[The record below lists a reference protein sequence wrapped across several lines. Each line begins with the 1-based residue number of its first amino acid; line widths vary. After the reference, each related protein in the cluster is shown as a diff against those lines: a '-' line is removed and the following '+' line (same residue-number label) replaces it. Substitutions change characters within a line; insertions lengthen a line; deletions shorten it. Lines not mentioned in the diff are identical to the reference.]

1 MTTVRQV
8 SERKRAIYAM
18 LRGKT
23 LAETAEAMNRSTGWV
38 HNWWHRYQKEG
49 WQGLHDRPRAP
60 QHHGR
65 KFSTATREA
74 ICQVRCELEAGAEL
88 NEGLKYIGAR
98 AVRTKLNERG
108 LAQIPSQPTIER
120 VLREARLTRKKED
133 KPKVKYPR
141 LRPMAPHILYQVD
154 IVPHYLR
161 GGQRVSGFN
170 AIDVV
175 SRYPMGLPFSQRR
188 SQDAA
193 EFLLHL
199 WREMGIPTYTQ
210 VDNEGC
216 FSGGATHRYVLGK
229 VVRLA
234 LAVGTEL
241 LFSPVGHP
249 QSNGTVER
257 FHQEY
262 TRHVWQ
268 DTYLA
273 ELEDVAARTT
283 SFLAHYRQRQDHSA
297 LDGQTPQALH
307 TQLTPGQLPAD
318 FTLTES
324 KRPLMEGKV
333 HFMRQLSPEGQVRVL
348 NVDWAVPEPNPLQG
362 VWVTID
368 FQVTGATLYIFDA
381 TPDVAERRCLASY
394 PFSLCEPVYP
404 RPQPQPQPADMAAET
419 DTLCE
424 STHSPDDSGC
434 PAATPRLLPERQ
446 LTRRRITA
454 ASILSTAICR
464 TAHLTSRVFFTMY

>member
-8 SERKRAIYAM
+8 AERKRAVYAV

-23 LAETAEAMNRSTGWV
+23 LDETAEAMYRSTGWV
-38 HNWWHRYQKEG
+38 HKWWHRYQKGG
-49 WQGLHDRPRAP
+49 WSGLHDRPRAP
-60 QHHGR
+60 RQHGR
-65 KFSTATREA
+65 KISAETREA

-88 NEGLKYIGAR
+88 NAGLKYIGAR

-108 LAQIPSQPTIER
+108 LTQIPSQPTIER
-120 VLREARLTRKKED
+120 VLRDAGLTRKKED
-133 KPKVKYPR
+133 KPQVKYPR
-141 LRPMAPHILYQVD
+141 LRPTVPHTLYQVD

-175 SRYPMGLPFSQRR
+175 SRYPTGLPFSQRR

-199 WREMGIPTYTQ
+199 WREMGVPSYTQ

-216 FSGGATHRYVLGK
+216 FSGGASHRHVLGK

-257 FHQEY
+257 FHQAY
-262 TRHVWQ
+262 TRHVWE

-273 ELEDVAARTT
+273 DLEDVSARTKE
-283 SFLAHYRQRQDHSA
+283 FLVHYRQRQDHSA
-297 LDGQTPQALH
+297 LDGQSPQALH
-307 TQLTPGQLPAD
+307 TQATPGQLPVA

-324 KRPLMEGKV
+324 KMPLIEGKV
-333 HFMRQLSPEGQVRVL
+333 HFMRQVSPEGQVRVL
-348 NVDWAVPEPNPLQG
+348 NVNWTVPDPNPLQG

-381 TPDVAERRCLASY
+381 APAVADRHCLASY
-394 PFSLCEPVYP
+394 PFPLREPVHP
-404 RPQPQPQPADMAAET
+404 WPHPQPVDLVTET

-424 STHSPDDSGC
+424 SAQSPDKACC
-434 PAATPRLLPERQ
+434 PANIPMLLPEKQ
-446 LTRRRITA
+446 PTLRRISG
-454 ASILSTAICR
+454 ASILWAAIYH
-464 TAHLTSRVFFTMY
+464 TAHLTSRVLFTIY